1 MQRSTGAEMTRRPV
15 LMFDSGIGGLTVLR
29 EARVLMPDRR
39 FVYVADDAGFPYGAW
54 DESALRQRIVRLF
67 GNLIREYHPK
77 VAVIACNTASTL
89 VLPDLRAA
97 YPSTPFV
104 GTVPAIKP
112 AAERTRS
119 GLVSVLATPGT
130 VKRQY
135 TRDLIREWAGKCH
148 VRLVGS
154 DRLAA
159 LAETYMRDGFVDE
172 MAVRAEIEPC
182 FVEHEGARTD
192 IVVLACTHYP
202 FLVNRMRKTAPWPVD
217 WLDPAEAIARR
228 TLSLL
233 SGDAVHA
240 ETDLRD
246 KSGFHEDLAVF
257 TSSSPNRAIERLMQ
271 GFGLKARV
279 HAPIEAVERP
289 LSSSKAS
296 DLDPPAAHNK

>member
-1 MQRSTGAEMTRRPV
+1 MTDRPI

-39 FVYVADDAGFPYGAW
+39 FVYVADDAAFPYGNW
-54 DESALRQRIVRLF
+54 EEPALKQRILGLF
-67 GNLIREYHPK
+67 AELLERFKPELS
-77 VAVIACNTASTL
+77 VIPCNTASTL
-89 VLPDLRAA
+89 VIEAIRERFPGH
-97 YPSTPFV
+97 PFV

-135 TRDLIREWAGKCH
+135 TRDLITQWASKCH

-154 DRLAA
+154 QKLAA

-172 MAVRAEIEPC
+172 QAVAEEIAPC
-182 FVEHEGARTD
+182 FVEQDGRRTD

-217 WLDPAEAIARR
+217 WIDPAEAIARR
-228 TLSLL
+228 ALSLL
-233 SGDAVHA
+233 NGSQATRPV
-240 ETDLRD
+240 EP
-246 KSGFHEDLAVF
+246 DLAVF
-257 TSSSPNRAIERLMQ
+257 TSGRADFATRRLMQ
-271 GFGLKARV
+271 GFGLTV
-279 HAPIEAVERP
+279 
-289 LSSSKAS
+289 
-296 DLDPPAAHNK
+296 

>member
-1 MQRSTGAEMTRRPV
+1 MADRPI

-39 FVYVADDAGFPYGAW
+39 FVYIADDAGFPYGAW
-54 DESALRQRIVRLF
+54 EEPALRERVLALFAGLLQRFDPELS
-67 GNLIREYHPK
+67 
-77 VAVIACNTASTL
+77 VIACNTASTL
-89 VLPDLRAA
+89 VMEALRERF
-97 YPSTPFV
+97 PGHPFV

-119 GLVSVLATPGT
+119 GMVSVLGTPGT

-135 TRDLIREWAGKCH
+135 THDLIRQWASKCH

-154 DRLAA
+154 DNLAS

-172 MAVRAEIEPC
+172 EAVRAEISPC
-182 FVEHEGARTD
+182 FIEKDGARTD

-228 TLSLL
+228 ALSLL
-233 SGDAVHA
+233 AVRQQA
-240 ETDLRD
+240 SSPVSPSERMDV
-246 KSGFHEDLAVF
+246 AIF
-257 TSSSPNRAIERLMQ
+257 TSGKAEFTTRRLMQ
-271 GFGLKARV
+271 GFGLTT
-279 HAPIEAVERP
+279 E
-289 LSSSKAS
+289 
-296 DLDPPAAHNK
+296 